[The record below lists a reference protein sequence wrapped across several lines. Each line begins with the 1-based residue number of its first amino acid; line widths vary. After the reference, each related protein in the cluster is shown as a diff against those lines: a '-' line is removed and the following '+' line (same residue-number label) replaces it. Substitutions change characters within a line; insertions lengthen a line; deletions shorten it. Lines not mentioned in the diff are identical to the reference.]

1 MDRSGARELAFKLL
15 YSLEIQ
21 KPENIEEQI
30 ELYIESNN
38 ITSQNAKIYMEDVVN
53 GIEKNKEQIDKLIE
67 KNLKSDW
74 KIERI
79 SKMDLSILR
88 LAIYEINYKELPY
101 KVAINEAVE
110 LAKKYGEDTSKKFVN
125 GVLASIV
132 KEENKFVCHDGY
144 AEDTMPEENELKL
157 VFKDGELVKEQTFE
171 EIRERLNG
179 ENHD

>member
-1 MDRSGARELAFKLL
+1 MNRSEIREQAFKLI

-21 KPENIEEQI
+21 NIENLEEQI

-38 ITSQNAKIYMEDVVN
+38 ITDKNAIEYIKDSVLGIKKNEKDIMQKIE
-53 GIEKNKEQIDKLIE
+53 I
-67 KNLKSDW
+67 NLKSDW

-132 KEENKFVCHDGY
+132 KEENK
-144 AEDTMPEENELKL
+144 
-157 VFKDGELVKEQTFE
+157 
-171 EIRERLNG
+171 
-179 ENHD
+179 

>member
-38 ITSQNAKIYMEDVVN
+38 ITSQNAKTYMEDVVN
-53 GIEKNKEQIDKLIE
+53 GIE

-132 KEENKFVCHDGY
+132 KEENK
-144 AEDTMPEENELKL
+144 
-157 VFKDGELVKEQTFE
+157 
-171 EIRERLNG
+171 
-179 ENHD
+179 

>member
-38 ITSQNAKIYMEDVVN
+38 ITSQNAKTYMEDVVN

-132 KEENKFVCHDGY
+132 KEENK
-144 AEDTMPEENELKL
+144 
-157 VFKDGELVKEQTFE
+157 KEQKD
-171 EIRERLNG
+171 EI
-179 ENHD
+179 

>member
-38 ITSQNAKIYMEDVVN
+38 ITSQNAKTYMEDVVN

-88 LAIYEINYKELPY
+88 LAIYEI
-101 KVAINEAVE
+101 
-110 LAKKYGEDTSKKFVN
+110 
-125 GVLASIV
+125 
-132 KEENKFVCHDGY
+132 
-144 AEDTMPEENELKL
+144 KL
-157 VFKDGELVKEQTFE
+157 
-171 EIRERLNG
+171 
-179 ENHD
+179 